1 MANNDS
7 LTPKQHRALAA
18 LLQARTIGDAAAAA
32 QISMRQLMRWLQQ
45 PEFVAELRKAEAE
58 IISDA
63 VRALVVDLS
72 ANHQTLRAI
81 RDDETQPGSVR
92 VRAAVALDDSLLR
105 WRELLTIETRI
116 TELEARLNVNQE

>member
-1 MANNDS
+1 MANNVS

-32 QISMRQLMRWLQQ
+32 QISERQLMRWLQQ
-45 PEFVAELRKAEAE
+45 PEFVAELRKAESE

-81 RDDETQPGSVR
+81 RSDETQPGSVR